1 MHSFEASSVP
11 LQIFSLYIL
20 IYPGCNE
27 IYSKLKNE
35 NKIQNEIIQMK
46 MMKKNKQEINSYIS

>member
-20 IYPGCNE
+20 IYPGRNE
-27 IYSKLKNE
+27 YYSKRNNE
-35 NKIQNEIIQMK
+35 KKIRNEIIQMK
-46 MMKKNKQEINSYIS
+46 MMK